1 MNKIYQFMSGR
12 NGNDRLGL
20 AMLIAAL
27 ILNIVFRFTGIYLL
41 GIIAMAMVVLVVF
54 RMFSR
59 NVQKRQEENR
69 RFVSLWSDAKKRFS
83 DWRTRK
89 VQSKNYKFF
98 TCPGC
103 KNKLRVPRG
112 KGKIQI
118 TCPKCGQR
126 FNGKS

>member
-1 MNKIYQFMSGR
+1 MNKLLQFMAGR
-12 NGNDRLGL
+12 NGNDQLGL
-20 AMLIAAL
+20 AMLVCAL
-27 ILNIVFRFTGIYLL
+27 ILNIIFRMTGIY
-41 GIIAMAMVVLVVF
+41 IIGLVAMCMVGVVIF

-59 NVQKRQEENR
+59 NIAKRQEENR
-69 RFVSLWSDAKKRFS
+69 RFLGFWYNSKTQFN

-89 VQSKNYKFF
+89 SQSKTYKFF

-103 KNKLRVPRG
+103 KNILRVPRG

-126 FNGKS
+126 FGGKS